1 MSFIP
6 AKCTQCGAEITVD
19 DTKDAGICKYCGT
32 AFVTEKAINNYNT
45 YVTNDFTGATVNIVK
60 GDINNLIHLAEN
72 ALYTEKFQEAYDYA
86 NKALEIDSCASKAW
100 FVKLRARANMI
111 DPKHRTS
118 NFYTELTQYGSNAL
132 IYAEDV
138 RLTDNAEFKVDQPPM
153 VEQFMESVYTTYL
166 MAASTIMMEASWM
179 IGDTSEL
186 HNRIILENEDK
197 VMVKL
202 DDQEHRTYI
211 EQLTL
216 DAILLRQEVPAKY
229 IAKNEHLY
237 ELAKMIAESYVS
249 FCHGDL
255 IRLSVYDDKLPDYI
269 IKDRDDNLKKLTS
282 SLPENAVKEAESLN
296 VQVKDMQQNQIST
309 TDENGLSV
317 PTEKKKECCYIATAV
332 YGSYDAPEVRVLRK
346 FRDSKLLPYLPGR
359 IFVKIYYAIS
369 PTIIKYFGNN
379 ILFVSLCRKSLNKL
393 IKFLQ

>member
-1 MSFIP
+1 
-6 AKCTQCGAEITVD
+6 
-19 DTKDAGICKYCGT
+19 
-32 AFVTEKAINNYNT
+32 
-45 YVTNDFTGATVNIVK
+45 
-60 GDINNLIHLAEN
+60 
-72 ALYTEKFQEAYDYA
+72 
-86 NKALEIDSCASKAW
+86 
-100 FVKLRARANMI
+100 MI

-153 VEQFMESVYTTYL
+153 VEQFMESVSTTYL

-255 IRLSVYDDKLPDYI
+255 IRLSVMMISFPI
-269 IKDRDDNLKKLTS
+269 ILLK
-282 SLPENAVKEAESLN
+282 
-296 VQVKDMQQNQIST
+296 
-309 TDENGLSV
+309 
-317 PTEKKKECCYIATAV
+317 TEMIT
-332 YGSYDAPEVRVLRK
+332 
-346 FRDSKLLPYLPGR
+346 
-359 IFVKIYYAIS
+359 
-369 PTIIKYFGNN
+369 
-379 ILFVSLCRKSLNKL
+379 
-393 IKFLQ
+393 

>member
-1 MSFIP
+1 
-6 AKCTQCGAEITVD
+6 
-19 DTKDAGICKYCGT
+19 
-32 AFVTEKAINNYNT
+32 
-45 YVTNDFTGATVNIVK
+45 
-60 GDINNLIHLAEN
+60 
-72 ALYTEKFQEAYDYA
+72 
-86 NKALEIDSCASKAW
+86 
-100 FVKLRARANMI
+100 MI

-132 IYAEDV
+132 IYTEDV

-237 ELAKMIAESYVS
+237 ELAKMIAESYIS

-296 VQVKDMQQNQIST
+296 VQVKEMQQNQIST

-317 PTEKKKECCYIATAV
+317 PTEKTQEGCYIATAV

>member
-1 MSFIP
+1 
-6 AKCTQCGAEITVD
+6 
-19 DTKDAGICKYCGT
+19 
-32 AFVTEKAINNYNT
+32 
-45 YVTNDFTGATVNIVK
+45 
-60 GDINNLIHLAEN
+60 
-72 ALYTEKFQEAYDYA
+72 
-86 NKALEIDSCASKAW
+86 
-100 FVKLRARANMI
+100 
-111 DPKHRTS
+111 
-118 NFYTELTQYGSNAL
+118 
-132 IYAEDV
+132 
-138 RLTDNAEFKVDQPPM
+138 
-153 VEQFMESVYTTYL
+153 
-166 MAASTIMMEASWM
+166 M

-255 IRLSVYDDKLPDYI
+255 ICLSVYDDKLPDYI

-282 SLPENAVKEAESLN
+282 GLLENAVKEAESVN
-296 VQVKDMQQNQIST
+296 IQVKEMQQNQIST
-309 TDENGLSV
+309 TDENRLSV
-317 PTEKKKECCYIATAV
+317 PTEKKQEGCYIATAV

-369 PTIIKYFGNN
+369 PTIIKYFENN
-379 ILFVSLCRKSLNKL
+379 ILFVSRCRKSLNKL

>member
-1 MSFIP
+1 M
-6 AKCTQCGAEITVD
+6 
-19 DTKDAGICKYCGT
+19 
-32 AFVTEKAINNYNT
+32 
-45 YVTNDFTGATVNIVK
+45 K

-255 IRLSVYDDKLPDYI
+255 IRLSVMMISFPI
-269 IKDRDDNLKKLTS
+269 ILLK
-282 SLPENAVKEAESLN
+282 
-296 VQVKDMQQNQIST
+296 
-309 TDENGLSV
+309 
-317 PTEKKKECCYIATAV
+317 TEMIT
-332 YGSYDAPEVRVLRK
+332 
-346 FRDSKLLPYLPGR
+346 
-359 IFVKIYYAIS
+359 
-369 PTIIKYFGNN
+369 
-379 ILFVSLCRKSLNKL
+379 
-393 IKFLQ
+393 